1 MEIINLK
8 NQIEIDFEK
17 IINNKSR
24 ADDLMNQIEEIIEKI
39 NIKYNS
45 LITNIKENHNIEIP
59 IYLGIDSLQFQ
70 NKLYS
75 FKFNNLKQLYNRIF
89 NRIYADYYKIHKLI
103 RKYISNNTT
112 IPSIEI
118 DITPYKD
125 LDQDKYYNFE
135 ETIKIHNT
143 INQYIQ
149 SLNDI
154 ITKKS
159 ITIQPFL
166 NSNKAGY
173 AVSCYISEEETNIK
187 IFTNKCLLFINY
199 LTTFNQYH
207 NNYLIDFLL
216 HCRFMITTLKNDINF
231 NCDNQALNIDEYFEN
246 DNVNND
252 FSNNNICNNDI
263 SNSNICN
270 NDITDISNNIKYT
283 YNYSETEN
291 STVTR
296 KIIIDEDLE
305 NDTNNQDIR
314 TNLTIEDRLNIE
326 INKKEDKN
334 DNLLI
339 NDTEI
344 DMSNNNYIKNHLLN
358 NAANK
363 KTNAENISLSI
374 DQFELKKPDT
384 HYMCSIF

>member
-8 NQIEIDFEK
+8 NQIEIDFEQ

-24 ADDLMNQIEEIIEKI
+24 ADDLMKQIEEIIEKI

-103 RKYISNNTT
+103 RKYISDNTT
-112 IPSIEI
+112 IPCIENN
-118 DITPYKD
+118 ITVYKD

-154 ITKKS
+154 ITKKN
-159 ITIQPFL
+159 ITIQPFV
-166 NSNKAGY
+166 NSGKAGY

-187 IFTNKCLLFINY
+187 IFT
-199 LTTFNQYH
+199 
-207 NNYLIDFLL
+207 
-216 HCRFMITTLKNDINF
+216 
-231 NCDNQALNIDEYFEN
+231 
-246 DNVNND
+246 
-252 FSNNNICNNDI
+252 
-263 SNSNICN
+263 
-270 NDITDISNNIKYT
+270 
-283 YNYSETEN
+283 
-291 STVTR
+291 
-296 KIIIDEDLE
+296 
-305 NDTNNQDIR
+305 
-314 TNLTIEDRLNIE
+314 
-326 INKKEDKN
+326 
-334 DNLLI
+334 
-339 NDTEI
+339 
-344 DMSNNNYIKNHLLN
+344 
-358 NAANK
+358 
-363 KTNAENISLSI
+363 
-374 DQFELKKPDT
+374 
-384 HYMCSIF
+384 

>member
-8 NQIEIDFEK
+8 NQIEIDFEQ

-24 ADDLMNQIEEIIEKI
+24 ADDLINQIEEIIEKI

-216 HCRFMITTLKNDINF
+216 HCRFMITTLKNDIDF
-231 NCDNQALNIDEYFEN
+231 NCDYQALNIDEYFEN
-246 DNVNND
+246 DITDNVNSD
-252 FSNNNICNNDI
+252 ISNNDITDISNNDITDISNNDI
-263 SNSNICN
+263 SNSN
-270 NDITDISNNIKYT
+270 ISNNIKYT

-296 KIIIDEDLE
+296 KIIIDDDLE

-314 TNLTIEDRLNIE
+314 TNLTIEDMLNIE
-326 INKKEDKN
+326 INKKQDK
-334 DNLLI
+334 

-344 DMSNNNYIKNHLLN
+344 DMSNNNYIKNHLLDN
-358 NAANK
+358 TQNK
-363 KTNAENISLSI
+363 ESHHENILLSI
-374 DQFELKKPDT
+374 NQFEIKKDDK
-384 HYMCSIF
+384 HYMCNIL